1 MAHILLV
8 EDETNLA
15 ILLESSL
22 KDEGHTV
29 VLTDSGSDAFTYFGN
44 QVFDLVITDLI
55 VFQHGGISDRSGTM
69 LISRIRHQQATEQ
82 AAGGAKVAPIL
93 AISGTINRIGQEH
106 MLAMATQVGADQVL
120 AKPFEVEEFLA
131 AVTGLLSH

>member
-15 ILLESSL
+15 LLLEASL
-22 KDEGHTV
+22 IDVGHTV
-29 VLTDSGSDAFTYFGN
+29 VLTDSGSEAFTFFGD

-55 VFQHGGISDRSGTM
+55 VFQHGGLSERSGTM
-69 LISRIRHQQATEQ
+69 LISRIRHLQTSGQANGEAEVT
-82 AAGGAKVAPIL
+82 PIL
-93 AISGTINRIGQEH
+93 AISGTINRINQEH

-120 AKPFEVEEFLA
+120 AKPFDVDEFLT
-131 AVTGLLSH
+131 AVTGLLPH